1 MTRKKTK
8 LSLFKKGELN
18 IVPLGGLSEIGLN
31 CTVLEYAGVMIVV
44 DAGLMFPGDNMHGVD
59 YVIPDLSYL
68 TKNAQK
74 IKAIFV
80 THGHEDHT
88 GAIPYILQNINVPV
102 YGTGLTIGLIAKKL
116 QEFKALAHPKLITI
130 KPREKVKIGKFLI
143 EPIRVTHSIIDAV
156 SYGIKTPAGTA
167 IITGDFK
174 IDMTPVGEKT
184 DFDRF
189 SAYGAEGVDI
199 LLSDSTNSLR
209 SGHTPSE
216 KLVGEAF
223 ENIFPK
229 ITGRILVVTFA
240 SNINRIQQVVD
251 VAIKNGRKICITGK
265 SMVKNCEIAEEL
277 GYLNIPKASLIDVKS
292 INAVNDNSIAI
303 ITTGSQGEPMSVL
316 SRIVNDEHKTIK
328 AKHGDTVI
336 ISSNA
341 IPGNE
346 RSVSAVV
353 NMLYEKGVDVVY
365 EENAFV
371 HVSGHGSSDELK
383 MIMSLTKPK
392 NLFPVHG
399 EYRMRARLA
408 ELAKQ
413 MGIDEKNIIMAG
425 NGDVVTLNAKG
436 EAKITGKITT
446 GKIFIKERNAAS
458 VDINIIKQRNKLAA
472 NGIVF
477 ITIRA
482 NSRAD
487 ALSAFSRSIGFLTED
502 SFKAIKNS
510 IESRA
515 TNKYLKLLE
524 ENNEYNSIL
533 MKVNRDI
540 SKFISKKTGFS
551 PFVET
556 VIFRK

>member
-1 MTRKKTK
+1 MAKKKTK
-8 LSLFKKGELN
+8 LSLFKKGDLN
-18 IVPLGGLSEIGLN
+18 IIPLGGLSEIGLN

-68 TKNAQK
+68 KKNAQK

-130 KPREKVKIGKFLI
+130 KPREKVKIGKFLV

-277 GYLNIPKASLIDVKS
+277 GYLKIPKASLIDVKS

-399 EYRMRARLA
+399 EYRMSARWA

-413 MGIDEKNIIMAG
+413 MDIDEKNII
-425 NGDVVTLNAKG
+425 L
-436 EAKITGKITT
+436 
-446 GKIFIKERNAAS
+446 AS
-458 VDINIIKQRNKLAA
+458 N
-472 NGIVF
+472 
-477 ITIRA
+477 
-482 NSRAD
+482 
-487 ALSAFSRSIGFLTED
+487 
-502 SFKAIKNS
+502 
-510 IESRA
+510 
-515 TNKYLKLLE
+515 
-524 ENNEYNSIL
+524 
-533 MKVNRDI
+533 
-540 SKFISKKTGFS
+540 
-551 PFVET
+551 
-556 VIFRK
+556 

>member
-1 MTRKKTK
+1 MAKKKTK
-8 LSLFKKGELN
+8 LSLFKKGDLN
-18 IVPLGGLSEIGLN
+18 IIPLGGLSEIGLN

-68 TKNAQK
+68 KKNAQK

-130 KPREKVKIGKFLI
+130 KPREKVKIGKFLV

-277 GYLNIPKASLIDVKS
+277 GYLKIPKASLIDVKS

-413 MGIDEKNIIMAG
+413 MGIDEKNIIMAS

-436 EAKITGKITT
+436 EAKITGKVTV

-458 VDINIIKQRNKLAA
+458 VDINIINQRNKLAA

-482 NSRAD
+482 NSRVD

-502 SFKAIKNS
+502 SFKEIKNS

>member
-1 MTRKKTK
+1 MTKKKTK
-8 LSLFKKGELN
+8 LSLFKKGDLN

-31 CTVLEYAGVMIVV
+31 CTVLEYAGAMIVV

-130 KPREKVKIGKFLI
+130 KPREKVKIGKFLV

-277 GYLNIPKASLIDVKS
+277 GYLKIPKASLIDVKS

-425 NGDVVTLNAKG
+425 NGDIVTLNAKG
-436 EAKITGKITT
+436 EAKITGKVTT
-446 GKIFIKERNAAS
+446 GKIFIKEKNAAS

-482 NSRAD
+482 NSRVD

-502 SFKAIKNS
+502 SFKEIKNS
-510 IESRA
+510 IEARA